1 MKKIVYLIVFLTIPL
16 LTDAQRWKHERLSAY
31 AAIGTNLFLGDLGGG
46 MGDGSH
52 YFSFKDIDWVTTR
65 PTASIGISYRILQDL
80 TIKPA
85 ISFARLKADDAE
97 SENYTRKARNL
108 HFRSNVWELGAQF
121 EYFFIREKYLGRYTF
136 SSYKGT
142 NKFSAYVSLGG
153 GAFYF
158 NPQSE
163 TVRGAN
169 DWTGLKSMENEG
181 VSYSNFAA
189 YLSLGLGMK
198 YKLTTRWAIGLE
210 ATHRYTTTDYLD
222 DAHDTYSGKG
232 NGFDDRHLVTV
243 VEGNTHKVTDQLAS
257 PYPAGKKLRGNP
269 KYNDAYFFML
279 ITGYYKINST
289 FSMPKY

>member
-52 YFSFKDIDWVTTR
+52 YFSFGDIDWITTR
-65 PTASIGISYRILQDL
+65 PSASIGISYRILQDL
-80 TIKPA
+80 TIKPT
-85 ISFARLKADDAE
+85 ISFARVKGDDAE
-97 SENYTRKARNL
+97 SGNYGRKSRNL
-108 HFRSNVWELGAQF
+108 HFRSNIWELGAQF

-136 SSYKGT
+136 SSYKGA

-153 GAFYF
+153 GALYF
-158 NPQSE
+158 NPKSE

-169 DWTGLKSMENEG
+169 DWTALKPMENEG

-198 YKLTTRWAIGLE
+198 YKLTTRWSIGLE
-210 ATHRYTTTDYLD
+210 AIHKYTTTDYLD

-243 VEGNTHKVTDQLAS
+243 LEGNIHKVTDQLAS

-279 ITGYYKINST
+279 ITGYYKINTT